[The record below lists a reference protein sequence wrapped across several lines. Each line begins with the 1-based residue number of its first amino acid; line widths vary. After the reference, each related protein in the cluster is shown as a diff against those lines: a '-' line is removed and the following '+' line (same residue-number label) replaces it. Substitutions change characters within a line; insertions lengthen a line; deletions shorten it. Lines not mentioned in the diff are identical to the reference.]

1 MKFKIISVLFA
12 CVILILASCGD
23 SSDGSD
29 KKDNSTEQAG
39 VKKQNHIKKLM
50 SEYTVEA
57 DEVVVMLET
66 EQKNDDKVQELYEQ
80 YIATDDEALGD
91 EIDMQIENLEAAGD
105 EISEKV
111 MDLMEPLKE
120 KEQKIEEMF
129 EDLSAEQQKI
139 FNTTKNKI
147 KTALSL

>member
-39 VKKQNHIKKLM
+39 IKKQNHIKKLM
-50 SEYTVEA
+50 SEYT

>member
-12 CVILILASCGD
+12 CVLLILASCGD

-39 VKKQNHIKKLM
+39 ITKQNHIKKLM
-50 SEYTVEA
+50 SEYT